1 MEYYRAKANETSVD
15 NGKSWVVVE
24 PEEKQRIEDIETY
37 ACIGFWNTLQKERDG
52 FFNVLEKALPLFW
65 QPEMISEN
73 MGTIR
78 AKIKL
83 CLEAVHQIAEKLV
96 PNKLS
101 EHDVTHLSRVGILA
115 IFVDSEAPTF
125 EGDKRSKEVTLHT
138 LTTSLFVANG
148 SNFSERTRYRLPSKS
163 IIYED
168 DDDGSWSLSNT
179 MSDDD
184 VEDDHYNNLLCFSE
198 SDDDSVL
205 DDLRTVWGSIA

>member
-1 MEYYRAKANETSVD
+1 M
-15 NGKSWVVVE
+15 
-24 PEEKQRIEDIETY
+24 
-37 ACIGFWNTLQKERDG
+37 
-52 FFNVLEKALPLFW
+52 LEKALPLFW

-101 EHDVTHLSRVGILA
+101 EHYVTHLSRVGILA
-115 IFVDSEAPTF
+115 IFVDSETPTF
-125 EGDKRSKEVTLHT
+125 EGDKQSKEVTLHT

-184 VEDDHYNNLLCFSE
+184 VEDYHYNNLLCFSE
-198 SDDDSVL
+198 SNYDSVL